1 MDINID
7 SSNNQLVCLYFFN
20 SWADPNVLFG
30 PYDFAPNTDKL
41 PPECK
46 GGRGKDIGKPKN
58 ATVDEHAIYNQQ
70 VIVQQQPLQ
79 GGGGIGNG
87 NNAQTGNRRTQNAN
101 ANGGKNT
108 YQYPDYT
115 KDPPCK
121 FFEQCHRNFP
131 NSHTCNTHKYKDGLI
146 YIAHTD
152 GAQGTSVAYSE
163 LYDNVY
169 YHNSPKMRIVKV
181 YPSIGGWTLSN
192 SFPVVAADE
201 AKRKRFARECVG
213 LIADYG
219 FDGIV
224 RIIFVHGVLLNSF
237 ILCTHSHS

>member
-1 MDINID
+1 MDFKKVSRVN
-7 SSNNQLVCLYFFN
+7 YAFFQTDGDGYIFGTD

-79 GGGGIGNG
+79 GEGGIGNG

-152 GAQGTSVAYSE
+152 GAQ
-163 LYDNVY
+163 
-169 YHNSPKMRIVKV
+169 V

-219 FDGIV
+219 FDGID
-224 RIIFVHGVLLNSF
+224 IDWEYPGYEPHGGTKDDAKKF
-237 ILCTHSHS
+237 Q